1 MEFGIIGTSIWQQNM
16 PLLELLTLDRD
27 DKHDRLIQL
36 KDALGIS
43 EMIYLATCNR
53 VEFFYVNHEEDNR
66 GNILHRLIDYFFAD
80 GTELNFFPND
90 FYHYTG
96 KEAITHLFR
105 TVASLES
112 LVVGET
118 QITGQFK
125 DASLDALDH
134 NLAGATLKKL
144 SEEALLVAKKIKRE
158 TTLGEGAQSMASLAS
173 MELTEYFEGKTDL
186 VFALVGAGSMTEKFA
201 KYINKA
207 KLGRLIFVNRSKDK
221 AESLSETYGGSA
233 LSLEEF
239 KSDPPKINSIISATA
254 AKEPVFD
261 FEFIQRLKETENIIM
276 CVDLAIPGDFADDVS
291 LHPNIKV
298 IDIPFLK
305 SKSQSN
311 LRRKFIEASKA
322 NRIVKESVR
331 KFLQD
336 CLEGSIK
343 PIFHNSYQESIELA
357 KNAFSDLFKNKIKN
371 LTPEEEIAIVN
382 LVTKLIGNTVFQ
394 PARKLSQQ
402 LALNKQPFELEDIPV
417 YTKEAI

>member
-27 DKHDRLIQL
+27 DKHERLGQL

-43 EMIYLATCNR
+43 EMIYLSTCNR
-53 VEFFYVNHEEDNR
+53 VEFFYVNTDENHR

-125 DASLDALDH
+125 DASIDALDH
-134 NLAGATLKKL
+134 NLAGPTLKKL

-173 MELTEYFEGKTDL
+173 TEIKDYYENQTGL
-186 VFALVGAGSMTEKFA
+186 VFALVGAGTMTEKFA

-207 KLGRLIFVNRSKDK
+207 KMGQLIFVNRSKDK
-221 AESLSETYGGSA
+221 AEALAETYGGEA

-239 KSDPPKINSIISATA
+239 KNNPPKVDSIISATA

-261 FEFIQRLKETENIIM
+261 FDFVKQLPPTEKPIM
-276 CVDLAIPGDFADDVS
+276 CIDLAIPRDFADEVN
-291 LHPNIKV
+291 LHPNIKIV
-298 IDIPFLK
+298 DIPFLK

-322 NRIVKESVR
+322 NKIVKEAVQ

-343 PIFHNSYQESIELA
+343 PIFHTSYQESIELA
-357 KNAFSDLFKNKIKN
+357 RNAFGDLFQNKVKN
-371 LTPEEEIAIVN
+371 LSPEEEAAILN

-394 PARKLSQQ
+394 PARRLSKQ
-402 LALNKQPFELEDIPV
+402 LALNKQQFEMDDIPL

>member
-27 DKHDRLIQL
+27 DKHEKLTQL

-43 EMIYLATCNR
+43 EMIYLSTCNR
-53 VEFFYVNHEEDNR
+53 VEFFYVNLEGDNR
-66 GNILHRLIDYFFAD
+66 GNILHRLIDFFFSD

-125 DASLDALDH
+125 DASIDALDH
-134 NLAGATLKKL
+134 NLAGPTLKKL

-158 TTLGEGAQSMASLAS
+158 TSLGEGAQSMASLAS
-173 MELTEYFEGKTDL
+173 TELKEYYEGKTDL
-186 VFALVGAGSMTEKFA
+186 VFALVGAGTMTEKFA

-221 AESLSETYGGSA
+221 AVSLSETYGGEA
-233 LSLEEF
+233 MSLEEF
-239 KSDPPKINSIISATA
+239 KNDPPKVDSIVSATA

-261 FEFIQRLKETENIIM
+261 FDFAKRLQKTEHRIM
-276 CVDLAIPGDFADDVS
+276 CVDLAIPRDFNDDIK
-291 LHPNIKV
+291 HNPNIKV
-298 IDIPFLK
+298 VDIPFLK

-322 NRIVKESVR
+322 NRIVKESVQ

-357 KNAFSDLFKNKIKN
+357 KNAFGDLFKTKVKN
-371 LTPEEEIAIVN
+371 LSPEEEAAILN

-402 LALNKQPFELEDIPV
+402 LALNKQQFELEDIPV